1 MQNGRDADQSWR
13 KVTMPILECDP
24 WREQY
29 FERVP
34 CPPEVIVPTD
44 DPESWRLFPAHRWV
58 FNKLAI
64 CTTQGLEHGPHG
76 VPPTRYPVFSKP
88 IYNLKGMGI
97 GSRLIR
103 SAEEYHQALTPG
115 HLWMTLLEGE
125 HLSSDAAVIDGRPSW
140 WRHARG
146 VSIGEGTFDYWT
158 VFAAARPALEH
169 QLGAWLSRHL
179 RGYTGMVNLET
190 IGGRIIECHLR
201 FADQWPDLHG
211 GDAWVGAVVAL
222 HVCGEWRYDDRD
234 RREGFSVVLWGPH
247 GPRYRHP
254 PRELIDALLS
264 RSAISSV
271 QITFHADRA
280 AEEHAMPPGG
290 FRLAVINCWELAAGF
305 AAREELRA
313 AILGQHY

>member
-13 KVTMPILECDP
+13 KVTMPIIECDP

-64 CTTQGLEHGPHG
+64 CATQGLEHGPHG

-103 SAEEYHQALTPG
+103 SAEEYHRALTPG
-115 HLWMTLLEGE
+115 HLWMPLLEGE
-125 HLSSDAAVIDGRPSW
+125 HLSTDAAVIDGHTSW
-140 WRHARG
+140 WRHAHG
-146 VSIGEGTFDYWT
+146 ISSGEGTFDYWK
-158 VFAAARPALEH
+158 VFAASRPALED
-169 QLGAWLSRHL
+169 QLGAWLHRHL

-201 FADQWPDLHG
+201 FSDQWPDLYG

-222 HVCGEWRYDDRD
+222 HAHGEWRHDDRD
-234 RREGFSVVLWGPH
+234 RRDGFSVVLWGPH

-254 PRELIDALLS
+254 PRELIDTLLS
-264 RSAISSV
+264 RAAISSV
-271 QITFHADRA
+271 QITFRADRPV
-280 AEEHAMPPGG
+280 EEHAMPPGG
-290 FRLAVINCWELAAGF
+290 FRLAVINCWELEAGF

-313 AILGQHY
+313 AIHG